1 VAYADLRKA
10 LPWIRGV
17 RVHAAAAGREAE
29 VRAVLEAEGF
39 VQGVLEGSRIQSD
52 ASFFQEA
59 ARALAFPEYFGHNWD
74 AFNDCLGDVVFGPA
88 ERIAVLW
95 RDADQ
100 SLAADAQTVLDAT
113 SAFEAVGSPGS
124 EDEDPAQLEIF
135 LFGTGPGFAPDV
147 GSSAG

>member
-1 VAYADLRKA
+1 MAYADLKTA
-10 LPWIRGV
+10 LPWLRGL

-39 VQGVLEGSRIQSD
+39 VQRTLEGSRIHGE

-59 ARALAFPEYFGHNWD
+59 ARALGFPGYFGGNWD

-88 ERIAVLW
+88 ERIAVIW
-95 RDADQ
+95 RDADK

-113 SAFEAVGSPGS
+113 AAFDAVGSPGS

-135 LFGTGPGFAPDV
+135 LLGNGPGF
-147 GSSAG
+147 GS